1 MTKTFQWDDILEVTC
16 MLQLEDCGLA
26 GLQDYMMSYR
36 AYSEQ
41 FSALIRELMLDEL
54 DVDRV
59 HKALAQLEHLKE
71 NTSKTGIKSGR

>member
-1 MTKTFQWDDILEVTC
+1 MAFL
-16 MLQLEDCGLA
+16 LQLEDCGLV
-26 GLQDYMMSYR
+26 GLQDYVMSYR

-59 HKALAQLEHLKE
+59 HKALDQLEDLKE
-71 NTSKTGIKSGR
+71 KTGKTSIKCSG